1 MKATHLEQIEH
12 DYERAKENQK
22 LMEEGI
28 MRQESVCCTI
38 ITFCIA
44 YKEQGINKY
53 GVC

>member
-1 MKATHLEQIEH
+1 MKATHLEQIAH
-12 DYERAKENQK
+12 DYERAEENQK
-22 LMEEGI
+22 LMKEGI
-28 MRQESVCCTI
+28 TRQESVRTI